1 MKFAL
6 GSAAWRSHYG
16 SFSKGPL
23 SDNEIENLVAKALLL
38 GFEFIDTAPSYGD
51 AEETLGRIQ
60 PHQSLATKVTV
71 DASDIST
78 IPKSISLSRK
88 KLKIDSLDLVF
99 IHNWDVLS
107 QSDKYRSV
115 EVMQNCVSEETIKG
129 WGFSTYAV
137 SEVAKL
143 KSNGWR
149 DLTVQIN
156 SNALD
161 QRILEISTPH
171 NSADFKSR
179 NIEIWIRSIFLQGVL
194 LDRSLNNP
202 YITHPDIISF
212 FSACANL
219 NISPIEMCLAYI
231 RQMDFAAGVIIG
243 VENDVQLNE
252 IASALQVSIPEI
264 DFRRLESRDVG
275 LIDPRKWNF
284 SK

>member
-16 SFSKGPL
+16 SFSKSPL
-23 SDNEIENLVAKALLL
+23 SDDEIENLVAKAVLL
-38 GFEFIDTAPSYGD
+38 GFDFIDTAPSYGD

-60 PHQSLATKVTV
+60 VHQSLATKVTV
-71 DASDIST
+71 DASDISS
-78 IPKSISLSRK
+78 ISKSIDLSRK
-88 KLKIDSLDLVF
+88 KLKVDSLDLVF

-107 QSDKYRSV
+107 QSDKYKSV
-115 EVMQNCVSEETIKG
+115 EVMQNRVSEEAIKG
-129 WGFSTYAV
+129 WGFSTYEV

-143 KSNGWR
+143 KSSGWR

-171 NSADFKSR
+171 NSSDFKSR
-179 NIEIWIRSIFLQGVL
+179 NIEIWVRSIFLQGVL
-194 LDRSLNNP
+194 LDSSPKNP
-202 YITHPDIISF
+202 YITHPDIKSF

-219 NISPIEMCLAYI
+219 NTSPIEMCLAYI
-231 RQMDFAAGVIIG
+231 RQMDFVDCVIIG
-243 VENDVQLNE
+243 IENDVQLNQ
-252 IASALQVSIPEI
+252 IVSALKFSIPKI
-264 DFRRLESRDVG
+264 DFRRLESKDVE
-275 LIDPRKWNF
+275 LIDPRKWSF